1 MNIINYLTEK
11 RYPLPE
17 LTDESLA
24 AEFSRIRALESYAS
38 TTMIETSTN
47 SQDQPSRLGYAE
59 IEVFAPGAASRAT
72 AASSLEANP
81 LLPTTNLQPLSSGE
95 LGRNVF
101 VFFMGFVVIFAGVM
115 LAKKLKLIGGTL
127 MNKEDRKLIEKAKR
141 ALGL

>member
-1 MNIINYLTEK
+1 M
-11 RYPLPE
+11 
-17 LTDESLA
+17 
-24 AEFSRIRALESYAS
+24 F
-38 TTMIETSTN
+38 ETSTN
-47 SQDQPSRLGYAE
+47 TQDQPSRLGYAE
-59 IEVFAPGAASRAT
+59 IEVFAPGAASRAS